1 MQKRMVAYE
10 GNSTLINISAYVDN
24 KDPGE
29 SKRLLKVE
37 KQGTNDR
44 RDSGDEE
51 ESAAVDVMESAR
63 SLEKYRKKPEKKD
76 ET

>member
-29 SKRLLKVE
+29 SKRMLKVE

-44 RDSGDEE
+44 RDSWDEG

-63 SLEKYRKKPEKKD
+63 SIEQYRKKPEKKD